1 MHVAADALPLSVVST
16 PPSEENLLKRTL
28 NLKREYLDELTTE
41 ELATVAG
48 AYIPTVA
55 NLCEQIQPT
64 GQIRC
69 ALSLTMCIT
78 C

>member
-1 MHVAADALPLSVVST
+1 M
-16 PPSEENLLKRTL
+16 KRTL